1 MYNILDDM
9 PEVKALIEK
18 KKNIPSFEKR
28 LEALE
33 QLMLDQILAEEDT
46 ENV

>member
-1 MYNILDDM
+1 MFSVLDDM

-18 KKNIPSFEKR
+18 KKIAPSFEER

-33 QLMLDQILAEEDT
+33 QLMLDQILIEEDT